1 MPKLKVFR
9 TAIGFHDAYVA
20 AASRAAALRLWVAET
35 DLFAAGVAELVTDE
49 KLSAAP
55 LAEPGT
61 VIKIS
66 RGSTADHMEA
76 LSQSAEKTS
85 KAKVPKDAKATADKP
100 VKPRPSRSDLD
111 KAEGE
116 LEAAA
121 RAHEKALGAIDRRM
135 AKLQSDRDRLDAGF
149 KPKRDELERRRDD
162 ANRLYQQA
170 LAEWRA
176 AD

>member
-20 AASRAAALRLWVAET
+20 APSRAAALRSWGAET

-61 VIKIS
+61 VIKTS

-76 LSQSAEKTS
+76 LSQSAKKTS
-85 KAKVPKDAKATADKP
+85 KAKVSKDAKAAVAKP

-111 KAEGE
+111 EAEGD

-121 RAHEKALGAIDRRM
+121 RAHGKALGDIDRRI
-135 AKLQSDRDRLDAGF
+135 AKLQSDRDTLEADF
-149 KPKRDELERRRDD
+149 KPKRDELEQRRED
-162 ANRLYQQA
+162 ADRLYQQA